1 MLLNVEDLTVLDRNT
16 PKQGIESSQIDNNV
30 KTIDG
35 KPVKLT
41 TIVAMMT
48 LCMR

>member
-30 KTIDG
+30 KTIDD

-41 TIVAMMT
+41 TVAMMT